1 MEFIR
6 NLKQLRPRHRG
17 CVATI
22 GNFDGVHRGHQ
33 TLLLQLINHAERLK
47 VPTTVMLFEPQPQ
60 EFFAPEQAPAR
71 LTRLREKLMALQLY
85 GVDRVLCLRFNQH
98 LAALSA
104 DGFIQQILVDGLQVK
119 HLVIGDDFHFGRQ
132 RQGNFNTLKNAGE
145 QYGFSV
151 ENRHSF
157 LLDDERV
164 SSTRIRQ
171 ALAVGDMRATHE
183 LLGRPY
189 TICGRVGYGQ
199 QRGRTIGFPTANIAL
214 HRAKAPI
221 SGVFAVYLH
230 GLAGRP
236 LAGIANLGTRP
247 TVQGNHSLLEVHIFD
262 FNQVIYGDYV
272 EVEFVSK
279 IREERRFES
288 FEALKQQIQDDVI
301 LARQALLPASS

>member
-33 TLLLQLINHAERLK
+33 TLLQQLLNHAECLK

-60 EFFAPEQAPAR
+60 EFFAPEHAPAR

-85 GVDRVLCLRFNQH
+85 GVDRVVCLCFNQT
-98 LAALSA
+98 LAALTA
-104 DGFIQQILVDGLQVK
+104 DEFIQQILVDGLK
-119 HLVIGDDFHFGRQ
+119 INHLVIGDDFHFGRQ
-132 RQGNFNTLKNAGE
+132 RQGNFDTLTSAGK

-157 LLDDERV
+157 LLDGERV

-171 ALAVGDMRATHE
+171 ALAVGDMHIAHK

-189 TICGRVGYGQ
+189 TICGRVSYGQ

-221 SGVFAVYLH
+221 SGVFSVYLH
-230 GLAGRP
+230 GVAGRP
-236 LAGIANLGTRP
+236 LAGIANVGTRP
-247 TVQGNHSLLEVHIFD
+247 TVGGQHSLLEVHLFD

-279 IREERRFES
+279 IREERRFDS
-288 FEALKQQIQDDVI
+288 FDALKQQIQDDVI
-301 LARQALLPASS
+301 LARQALLPVNS